1 MKSFYHIFGKA
12 SLLLMFCAVLFSC
25 KKNLQEVAP
34 KDSKAVIGP
43 RDTTP
48 VITVIPA
55 EGHTFTDVQACY
67 DGHIF
72 LLENGKLKRLNG
84 TGLTDVA
91 VPAGFYTD
99 FSPQY
104 LGISKDFTFYLR
116 GANGIKIIKGG
127 RLLHF
132 YKVGEAPLQDF
143 TLETF
148 GNLELCPDEADHS
161 IIFGTVRR
169 GFDPILFSLYKITK
183 DGQLGFIPLDE
194 TDETPQAFMTCF
206 ATGAPGD
213 LWNAGLGQFN
223 DLYYGALYKNT
234 LTANPFSYSRTE
246 GYGAMVGSVHESYPF
261 EGPLTDVQLEVM
273 GCIEISKDAKTMYLK
288 TGEYHDGTGVGTLG
302 SVFCI
307 KNGTITRIAQNVE
320 NKRIALSNDGKT
332 LYLAGKG
339 LTKLELNN

>member
-1 MKSFYHIFGKA
+1 MKNFHGFFGKA
-12 SLLLMFCAVLFSC
+12 LLLLMLCAVLYSC
-25 KKNLQEVAP
+25 KKIQSDVTP
-34 KDSKAVIGP
+34 KKIKAVIGP
-43 RDTTP
+43 RDTTR

-55 EGHTFTDVQACY
+55 EGHTFSDIQVCY
-67 DGHIF
+67 DGKVF

-84 TGLTDVA
+84 TGLMDVD
-91 VPAGFYTD
+91 VPAGFYAD
-99 FSPQY
+99 FNPLY

-116 GANGIKIIKGG
+116 GFNGIKIFKGG
-127 RLLHF
+127 QLLHF
-132 YKVGEAPLQDF
+132 YKVGEPPLQNF
-143 TLETF
+143 TQQNFGSLEIS
-148 GNLELCPDEADHS
+148 PDEADQS

-183 DGQLGFIPLDE
+183 DGQLGFIPFDE
-194 TDETPQAFMTCF
+194 TDQTPQSFMTCF

-223 DLYYGALYKNT
+223 DLYYGILYKNS
-234 LTANPFSYSRTE
+234 LTDNPFTYSLTE

-261 EGPLTDVQLEVM
+261 EGPLTDVQLGVM

-288 TGEYHDGTGVGTLG
+288 TGAYHDGTGVSTLG
-302 SVFCI
+302 NVFCI
-307 KNGTITRIAQNVE
+307 KNGIITKIAQNVE
-320 NKRIALSNDGKT
+320 NKRIAVTNDGKT